1 MQRDQE
7 CLGMEEMVSGQG
19 SQQGVV
25 QKPLGS
31 RGIFKY
37 QGESGG
43 QRGVTWHRGAGTAG
57 GGTQPQSSPSQAL
70 ARLCDRAGPGTG
82 KPGWAQGE
90 HDRPHGYCY
99 GACIAAEQPIRWD
112 RGRGIHQAL
121 LPMGRGL
128 ASCHQT
134 QAPAILLRSN

>member
-1 MQRDQE
+1 
-7 CLGMEEMVSGQG
+7 MVSGQG

-37 QGESGG
+37 QEGSGREPRGTEELG
-43 QRGVTWHRGAGTAG
+43 QPG
-57 GGTQPQSSPSQAL
+57 GKRPQSSPSQAL
-70 ARLCDRAGPGTG
+70 ARLCDGMGAGTG

-99 GACIAAEQPIRWD
+99 GACIAAEQPVCWD
-112 RGRGIHQAL
+112 GGGGIPQAL
-121 LPMGRGL
+121 LPVGTGL